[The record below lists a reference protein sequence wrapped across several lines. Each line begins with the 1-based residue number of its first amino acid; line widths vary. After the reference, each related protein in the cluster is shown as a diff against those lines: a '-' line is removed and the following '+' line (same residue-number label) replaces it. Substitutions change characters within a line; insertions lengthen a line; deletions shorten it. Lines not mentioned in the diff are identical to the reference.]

1 MSVYQMGQRT
11 SLWISDAE
19 YNIRIEAKN
28 KQIRYEFFSYDD

>member
-11 SLWISDAE
+11 SDVE
-19 YNIRIEAKN
+19 YSIRIEAKN